1 MIHSVTSAV
10 SPKVSP
16 TWQALANSSEAVSNS
31 IKKLASSLR
40 DRQRECDEAIE
51 KLTVYIRELDQVSL
65 AAINQNLRKEKIRIS
80 NS

>member
-16 TWQALANSSEAVSNS
+16 TWQALENSSEAVSNS